1 MNQISVLGIF
11 VADICFFS
19 NDIPIRGQTIL
30 GTKHTIGPGG
40 KGSNQAVAAARSG
53 GNVNFITKIGEDA
66 YGEIALSLYRDSGVS
81 LNSIIIDSNLSTGV
95 AGIFID
101 ESTGDNIINV
111 VPAAADKLEPKD
123 IDSHLEILRNSKVFL
138 TQLET
143 PIETTLY
150 GLEKAKQLGCLTMLN
165 PAPAAELQE
174 GIFKSIDFF
183 TPNETEAGFYLNATL
198 DSKNDIELAGKEF
211 LNKGVKNIII
221 TLGDQGSYFANN
233 DESFFLE
240 PLTLKS
246 KVIDTT
252 GAGDAFNGALSVAL
266 ANNFSYKD
274 SMMFATKVA
283 GISTTRLGA
292 ANSIPTKKEIDNY

>member
-1 MNQISVLGIF
+1 MNQISILGIF
-11 VADICFFS
+11 VADLCFFS

-66 YGEIALSLYRDSGVS
+66 YGEMALSLYKESGV
-81 LNSIIIDSNLSTGV
+81 NIDSIIIDSNLSTGV

-101 ESTGDNIINV
+101 ETTGDNIINV
-111 VPAAADKLEPKD
+111 VPGAAGKLEPKD
-123 IDSHLEILRNSKVFL
+123 IDKYSKNFKNSKIFL

-150 GLEKAKQLGCLTMLN
+150 GLQKAKQFECLTILN
-165 PAPAAELQE
+165 PAPATELPDD
-174 GIFKSIDFF
+174 IFQNIDFF
-183 TPNETEAGFYLNATL
+183 TPNETEAGFYLNENLTT
-198 DSKNDIELAGKEF
+198 DKDIEAAGKEF

-221 TLGDQGSYFANN
+221 TLGSKGSYFANK
-233 DESFFLE
+233 DECFFQE
-240 PLTLKS
+240 PLKLKS
-246 KVIDTT
+246 EVIDTT

-266 ANNFSYKD
+266 VNNLDYK
-274 SMMFATKVA
+274 SSLVFATKVA

-292 ANSIPTKKEIDNY
+292 ANAMPTEKEIEIY

>member
-11 VADICFFS
+11 VADLCFFS

-53 GNVNFITKIGEDA
+53 GNVNFITKIGDDA
-66 YGEIALSLYRDSGVS
+66 YGEIALSLYRESGVS
-81 LNSIIIDSNLSTGV
+81 LDSIIIDSNLSTGV

-101 ESTGDNIINV
+101 ETTGDNIINV
-111 VPAAADKLEPKD
+111 VPEAADKLQPKD
-123 IDSHLEILRNSKVFL
+123 IDNHLEILRNSKVFL

-143 PIETTLY
+143 PMETTLY
-150 GLEKAKQLGCLTMLN
+150 SLEKAKQLGCLTMLN

-183 TPNETEAGFYLNATL
+183 TPNETEAGFYLNTSL

-266 ANNFSYKD
+266 ANNFNYKD
-274 SMMFATKVA
+274 SLMFATKVA